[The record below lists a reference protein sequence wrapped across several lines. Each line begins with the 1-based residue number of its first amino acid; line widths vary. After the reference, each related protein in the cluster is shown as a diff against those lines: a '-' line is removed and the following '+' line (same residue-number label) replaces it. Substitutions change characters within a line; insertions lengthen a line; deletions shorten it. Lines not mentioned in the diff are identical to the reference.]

1 MSGKRHSQNEKAG
14 IVGLIGGILMM
25 VGGVTGAATWS
36 SIGEQAIEI
45 THIEALGQIFQVLVL
60 LGSLG
65 GLLVILGSLFIGW
78 NVLNIKT
85 TTRVKAGKFMIA
97 IGAGF
102 GIIGLLI
109 FLLLTMMGND
119 PFGNF
124 LGAIGIGFIG
134 LVCSIYARQKSG

>member
-1 MSGKRHSQNEKAG
+1 MSRRRHSQNEKAG

-36 SIGEQAIEI
+36 SIGEQIIEI
-45 THIEALGQIFQVLVL
+45 TGIGALGQIFQILVL

-78 NVLNIKT
+78 DVLNIKT
-85 TTRVKAGKFMIA
+85 STRVKSGKLMIT

-109 FLLLTMMGND
+109 FLILTMMGDD
-119 PFGNF
+119 PLGNF
-124 LGAIGIGFIG
+124 MGAIGIGFVG